1 MSFKKLNFHFSLLIM
16 KQKLP
21 NRVGVLFIKTN
32 LLRHVRLALFVV
44 LGIIGQKTFAQNA
57 LQNVTGKLYDSN
69 TKEPLIGGS
78 VMIKGTSRGVT
89 SDVNGKYTIAV
100 PNSKSVLVFRF
111 VGYNTLEI
119 EVGGKSVIDAAL
131 VASASDLAQ
140 VVVMGYGT
148 QKQRDVTGSVK
159 SVKSEAFNKG
169 IINSPEQLL
178 QGKVA
183 GVNVTSATGEPGGN
197 QGITIRGPGGLRTGS
212 TPLFVID
219 GLALDNSSTG
229 GGNPLNF
236 LNPQDIE
243 TIDVLKDAS
252 ATAIYGARGANGVVL
267 ITTKKGKAGVSTM
280 DFSTNY
286 GVSTI
291 ANPLPVLS
299 ASEFRKQVVATGG
312 TLEDFGANTDWQKEI
327 TRTAI
332 TKNHNLNL
340 SGGANKLTY
349 FAAFGAQMQEG
360 ILKNNQLDR
369 LTGRMNLNQ
378 KMWDDRLIIDANLSY
393 SNTVNERPAIE
404 GLLGTAISNNPTLPA
419 YEADGVTPAKFLN
432 ASNPLLSLQL
442 FKDVNTT
449 NRFIANISPSIRLAK
464 GLVYRLNYGFD
475 NSTSVRDVQSLASL
489 VPKQDGRLDTYN
501 TSNKNQ
507 LIENYLTFDK
517 TIGDH
522 VFTALVGHSFQK
534 IQYQWRTWSINKF
547 PIVPIEPIYNPGI
560 GQELTLATN
569 KPAGAAFINELQS
582 FYGRLNYNYKDK
594 YLVTGTVRADGSS
607 KFGANNK
614 YGIFPS
620 FSLGWRISE
629 EEFLKN
635 SKAISNL
642 KLRGG
647 WGKTGNQEIP
657 PKITQPLFNA
667 SVSSSSSYPLDNS
680 TTYPAGITYTRLAN
694 PDIQWEVSVQS
705 NIGLDFGFLN
715 GALNGS
721 IDAFRKV
728 SNNILLEVIPAD
740 PVQPATSVWTNVNN
754 MEIINQGVEMDLDYK
769 FQTKSGIK
777 FNIGG
782 NLTLIKNEVKGSP
795 YTVIPSGSASGS
807 GLTSAT
813 INGYINGQPIGT
825 FFLKEFIGFDDKG
838 VSVYADTDKDGIVT
852 DKDRIAAGTALPTTQ
867 YNFFANAN
875 YKGFDLSL
883 QFNGVAGNKIYD
895 NTANSA
901 FYKLKIAKNSNVV
914 PAAFADPKESINN
927 PAPVS
932 TRYLKDGAFLR
943 LNNVTLGYQINT
955 QKLGISKY
963 ISRARLSV
971 TGQNLWVK
979 TKYDGFDPEVNK
991 DNSINGVLSYGIDYL
1006 SYPKAK
1012 SIIVGLNLTF

>member
-1 MSFKKLNFHFSLLIM
+1 MKKKLPFQHGFSEKNTGFL
-16 KQKLP
+16 KH
-21 NRVGVLFIKTN
+21 
-32 LLRHVRLALFVV
+32 LRIYLFVV
-44 LGIIGQKTFAQNA
+44 LGIFSQTTYAQSTS
-57 LQNVTGKLYDSN
+57 LTVTGKLYDSKTN
-69 TKEPLIGGS
+69 EPLIGGS
-78 VMIKGTSRGVT
+78 VVIKGTSKGVST
-89 SDVNGKYTIAV
+89 DANGKYSISV
-100 PNSKSVLVFRF
+100 PNNKAVLVFRYL
-111 VGYNTLEI
+111 GYNSSEM
-119 EVGGKSVIDAAL
+119 EVGAKNILDVAL
-131 VASASDLAQ
+131 VSASSDLAQ

-183 GVNVTSATGEPGGN
+183 GVNVTSATGEPGGA

-286 GVSTI
+286 GFSTI

-299 ASEFRKQVVATGG
+299 ASEFRKQVPAVGG

-327 TRTAI
+327 TRTAL
-332 TKNHNLNL
+332 TKNHNLSM
-340 SGGANKLTY
+340 SGGANKLSY

-378 KMWDDRLIIDANLSY
+378 KFWDDRLVIDANLNY

-404 GLLGTAISNNPTLPA
+404 GLLGTALSNNPTLPA
-419 YEADGVTPAKFLN
+419 YEKDGSTPAKFLN
-432 ASNPLLSLQL
+432 ASNPLLTLQL

-449 NRFIANISPSIRLAK
+449 NRFIANISPSLKLAK
-464 GLVYRLNYGFD
+464 GLVYRMNYGFD
-475 NSTSVRDVQSLASL
+475 NSTSVRDVQSLGSL
-489 VPKQDGRLDTYN
+489 VPRQDGRLDTYN
-501 TSNKNQ
+501 TSNKNE
-507 LIENYLTFDK
+507 LVENYLTFDK

-522 VFTALVGHSFQK
+522 SFTALIGHSYQK
-534 IQYQWRTWSINKF
+534 IQYQWRTWSINRF
-547 PIVPIEPIYNPGI
+547 PIVPTEPIYNPGI

-569 KPAGAAFINELQS
+569 KPAGSAFINELQS
-582 FYGRLNYNYKDK
+582 YYTRLNYNYKDK
-594 YLVTGTVRADGSS
+594 YLVTGTMRADGSS

-629 EEFLKN
+629 EDFLKN
-635 SKAISNL
+635 SSAISNL

-657 PKITQPLFNA
+657 PKITQPLFTA
-667 SVSSSSSYPLDNS
+667 SVGGSTSYPLDVS
-680 TTYPAGITYTRLAN
+680 STYPAGITYSRLAN

-705 NIGLDFGFLN
+705 NIGLDFGLLN
-715 GALNGS
+715 GALSGS
-721 IDAFRKV
+721 VDYFRKV
-728 SNNILLEVIPAD
+728 SSNILLEVIPAD

-754 MEIINQGVEMDLDYK
+754 MEIVNSGVEMDLEYK
-769 FQTKSGIK
+769 FQTQSGIK
-777 FNIGG
+777 VNFGG
-782 NLTLIKNEVKGSP
+782 NLTLIQNKVTGSP

-813 INGYINGQPIGT
+813 INGYINNQPIGT
-825 FFLKEFIGFDDKG
+825 FFLREFIGFDDKG

-867 YNFFANAN
+867 YNFFLNAA

-883 QFNGVAGNKIYD
+883 QFNGVSGNKIYD
-895 NTANSA
+895 NTANSN
-901 FYKLKIAKNSNVV
+901 FYKLRLSKNINVT
-914 PAAFADPKESINN
+914 PPSYADAKESINN
-927 PAPVS
+927 AAPVS
-932 TRYLKDGAFLR
+932 TRYLKDGSFLR
-943 LNNVTLGYQINT
+943 LNNLSLGYQINT
-955 QKLGISKY
+955 EKLGISKF
-963 ISRARLSV
+963 ISKARLSV
-971 TGQNLWVK
+971 TGQNLWVM
-979 TKYDGFDPEVNK
+979 TNYDGFDPEVNK

-1012 SIIVGLNLTF
+1012 SFIIGLNLTF